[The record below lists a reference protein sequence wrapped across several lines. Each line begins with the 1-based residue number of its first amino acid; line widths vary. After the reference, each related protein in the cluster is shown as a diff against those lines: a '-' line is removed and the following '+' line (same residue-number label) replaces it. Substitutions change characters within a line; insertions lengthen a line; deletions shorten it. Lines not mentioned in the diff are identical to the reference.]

1 MWVFFKILFARR
13 RGFDMHVN
21 SKVLLSALTK
31 YTRDYGETFVC
42 IQDFVTKV
50 ATQIVVCRASE
61 KKRRQVYRGEVGGL
75 LPFEIR
81 GMDDPIPFIDFS
93 PTGGLDSVYSF
104 ERSDIDRKYPYPIV
118 LNSFV
123 IMLS

>member
-1 MWVFFKILFARR
+1 MGFFKIPFARR

-104 ERSDIDRKYPYPIV
+104 ERSDIDRKYPYQ
-118 LNSFV
+118 
-123 IMLS
+123 LS